1 MPEQLRFKAWLVVN
15 NVTQTELAKVL
26 GLTIQAVNSKVNGK
40 TNFTLKQIKK
50 ICETYDVS
58 ADIFL

>member
-40 TNFTLKQIKK
+40 TDFTLKQIKK